1 MTPPVLSL
9 LNVEKE
15 RKKVQLPLVF
25 NEEDEDEDEDDVDGD
40 RPKHSKTPS
49 GKRTIVRN
57 LIRRSASDE
66 SQNQDLSKL
75 IASREQMWGKMV
87 LYFGCRH
94 NDDYIYKDEITKAH
108 ITGALSEANVGFSRV
123 PGQSKV

>member
-15 RKKVQLPLVF
+15 KKKVQLPLVF
-25 NEEDEDEDEDDVDGD
+25 NEEDEDEDDTDGD
-40 RPKHSKTPS
+40 KPKHSKTPS
-49 GKRTIVRN
+49 EKRVMRPRN

-108 ITGALSEANVGFSRV
+108 ITGALSEVNVGFSRV
-123 PGQSKV
+123 PGQNKV